1 MASSS
6 AASPA
11 ARSAPRTGNPLVHRQ
26 LAKYPATGQRIAYL
40 AITVAAT
47 VVLYYELYIPGAV
60 ATQIITSFN
69 ISFNQFVFISVIG
82 NLVGAFGSLAAGLA
96 DRWGRANLVVV
107 GLFLTGLL
115 VTFAL
120 PHAPNGTVYLLE
132 FAVLS
137 LVEGMI
143 LVATPALIRDFSPQ
157 LGRASAMGF
166 WTLGPV
172 LGSLMVTEVSSHT
185 LGSHPD
191 WQFQFYV
198 CGIVGLVV
206 AVIALLFL
214 RELSPGLRDQLMVSM
229 RDRQLIEARAADV
242 DETQVHQGQ
251 WRQMMKLDV
260 VGSAFAI
267 SIFLIFYYIAV
278 GFFVVYFATIFGYT
292 PERANSLANWY
303 WLPNAIALVVA
314 GFISDKLGVRKPLMI
329 VGSVISVIALVV
341 FAMKATSSGTSYET
355 FRTLL
360 IIISASQGMTYCAW
374 MASFTET
381 VEKHNP
387 AATATGLA
395 TWGWTLRIIVCLTL
409 IGFGAALPATSVLVD
424 KGAKVQEL
432 AAEYK
437 TQLGTVKG
445 ITPANLAALEKDP
458 TSPSAGAAAV
468 GDLVKSGAAK
478 SPADAVAQLKYLG
491 AHPIKAADS
500 AFLQKNGDKVQK
512 AAKDSPGQWKRWW
525 LICALAD
532 LLFIPFV
539 FLMVGRWS
547 PRKAREDAARHEEF
561 VQAEMAKLEGAR
573 TA

>member
-1 MASSS
+1 MSSTAGS
-6 AASPA
+6 ASPT
-11 ARSAPRTGNPLVHRQ
+11 RSQPSRGNPLVHRQ
-26 LAKYPATGQRIAYL
+26 LAHYPSTNPRFAYL

-60 ATQIITSFN
+60 ATQIITYFD
-69 ISFNQFVFISVIG
+69 ISFSQFVFISVVG
-82 NLVGAFGSLAAGLA
+82 NLVGAFGSLAAGFA
-96 DRWGRANLVVV
+96 DRWGRANLVVG
-107 GLFLTGLL
+107 GLFLTGLIVL
-115 VTFAL
+115 FAL

-137 LVEGMI
+137 MVEGMI

-185 LGSHPD
+185 LGAHPD

-198 CGIVGLVV
+198 CGIIGLVV

-229 RDRQLIEARAADV
+229 NDRQLIEARASQI
-242 DETQVHQGQ
+242 DESKVHQGQ
-251 WRQMMKLDV
+251 WRQMMRLDV

-292 PERANSLANWY
+292 PERANALANWY

-314 GFISDKLGVRKPLMI
+314 GLISDKLGVRKPLMI
-329 VGSVISVIALVV
+329 VGAVVSAIGLFIFAL
-341 FAMKATSSGTSYET
+341 KATTPGTSYET
-355 FRTLL
+355 FRALL
-360 IIISASQGMTYCAW
+360 ILISAAQGVTYCAW

-395 TWGWTLRIIVCLTL
+395 TWGWTIRIVICLTL
-409 IGFGAALPATSVLVD
+409 IGFGAALPATSILVD
-424 KGAKVQEL
+424 KGAEVKTL
-432 AAEYK
+432 A
-437 TQLGTVKG
+437 TQYAPQLATVGG
-445 ITPANLAALEKDP
+445 ITPVNLAALEKNP
-458 TSPSAGAAAV
+458 TSPTAGAAAV
-468 GDLVKSGAAK
+468 GDLIKSGVAK
-478 SPADAVAQLKYLG
+478 SPADAVKQLTFLG
-491 AHPIKAADS
+491 THPIPAADG
-500 AFLQKNGDKVQK
+500 AYLKANGADVQK
-512 AAKDSPGQWKRWW
+512 AAKDSPGQWKTWW
-525 LICALAD
+525 MICAGAE

-547 PRKAREDAARHEEF
+547 PRKAREDAAAHEEL
-561 VQAEMAKLEGAR
+561 VQRELAALQPQ
-573 TA
+573 TT